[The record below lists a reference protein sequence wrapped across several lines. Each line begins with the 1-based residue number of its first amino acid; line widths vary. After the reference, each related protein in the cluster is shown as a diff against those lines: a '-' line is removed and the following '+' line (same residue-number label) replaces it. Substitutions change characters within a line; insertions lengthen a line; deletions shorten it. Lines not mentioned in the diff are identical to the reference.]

1 MLHPSKRKYLF
12 LAVFSGVL
20 LLLSYPP
27 FNLEFLAWIAFVPW
41 LMILYEERDLQN
53 VEKLD
58 RVRGVMLSP
67 IMFWIGQHLCPNLPK
82 RRWRPSQSQKIFQPI
97 KSTSRIATHRSSKPS
112 RPINRSRSLLYF
124 VIIAC
129 VAALALYTYQNG
141 VENTLDDISNIASNV
156 MQQVKE
162 TTGNLTQTIQ
172 NVSKPVNRVYFESV
186 DALVSFLDAD
196 NVSDI
201 EWTEDF
207 VCADFTDLLIKRAEA
222 AGYNTILY
230 RGMYGIDL
238 YSFSEVMDNVS
249 YTNPY
254 GRTWGSGGL
263 DLSYLGPGGGHAVCE
278 TTIGNKTIL
287 IEPQNDMIFELA
299 NGVYT
304 VLYKG
309 EITKYGQKL
318 PEPEDRTYFDSI
330 DDLVLFL
337 ENDPFNEDGGWI
349 IWDSE
354 KLAYLKEK
362 AIEHGCNTL
371 LHYSIGDEELGAYA
385 DALSSISYRSGNTI
399 WSYGTVEYSAQDTK
413 IVYKTT
419 IGNCT
424 IVIDPPTDIV
434 FEFKDGEYIVLHK
447 GEITKN
453 EE

>member
-1 MLHPSKRKYLF
+1 M
-12 LAVFSGVL
+12 
-20 LLLSYPP
+20 
-27 FNLEFLAWIAFVPW
+27 N
-41 LMILYEERDLQN
+41 
-53 VEKLD
+53 
-58 RVRGVMLSP
+58 
-67 IMFWIGQHLCPNLPK
+67 
-82 RRWRPSQSQKIFQPI
+82 
-97 KSTSRIATHRSSKPS
+97 
-112 RPINRSRSLLYF
+112 
-124 VIIAC
+124 
-129 VAALALYTYQNG
+129 
-141 VENTLDDISNIASNV
+141 
-156 MQQVKE
+156 
-162 TTGNLTQTIQ
+162 
-172 NVSKPVNRVYFESV
+172 KPVVRVYFESV
-186 DALVSFLDAD
+186 EELISFLDED

-207 VCADFTDLLIKRAEA
+207 VCADFTDLLIERAEA
-222 AGYNTILY
+222 SGYNTLLY
-230 RGMYGIDL
+230 RGMEGVELNNY
-238 YSFSEVMDNVS
+238 SEVMATIS
-249 YTNPY
+249 YTSPY
-254 GRTWGSGGL
+254 GRTWQSLGLRLSGA
-263 DLSYLGPGGGHAVCE
+263 GHAICE
-278 TTIGNKTIL
+278 TKIGSRTIL
-287 IEPQNDMIFELA
+287 IEPQSDMLFELV
-299 NGVYT
+299 NEVYT

-309 EITKYGQKL
+309 EMTKYGQKL

-447 GEITKN
+447 GEITRN